1 MNKIGNIVAMYD
13 AVARTAYLRSID
25 LYNTDLQRLLD
36 EWYNQIK
43 NYLQETGRYKEIG
56 DYLEKYLNDTT
67 IPASYKVN
75 FVLNRKG
82 DKLCKRVMNVE
93 DCLPLLL
100 V

>member
-36 EWYNQIK
+36 EWYNQIN
-43 NYLQETGRYKEIG
+43 NYLRETGRYNEIG
-56 DYLEKYLNDTT
+56 EYLKKYLNDMT

-75 FVLNRKG
+75 FVLNREG